1 MRCKPHKFFWD
12 TLYMYEYNTFDNLRF
27 MEENLIIVIEIE
39 VLEITEYLSIE
50 IRDKTCL
57 M

>member
-1 MRCKPHKFFWD
+1 
-12 TLYMYEYNTFDNLRF
+12 MYEYNTFDNLRF